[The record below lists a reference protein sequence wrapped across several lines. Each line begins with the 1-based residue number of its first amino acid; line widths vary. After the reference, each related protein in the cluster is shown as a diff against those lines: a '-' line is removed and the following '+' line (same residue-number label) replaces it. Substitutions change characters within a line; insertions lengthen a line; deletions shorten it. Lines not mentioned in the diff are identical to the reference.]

1 MELQIQMFLVGG
13 GFWNF
18 QRGREKTY
26 PEPPQWGGVWI
37 FSGKYNLTSS
47 FKIQI
52 VRHLLLSG

>member
-1 MELQIQMFLVGG
+1 MELQIQMFLVGR

-26 PEPPQWGGVWI
+26 PEPPQWGEYVY
-37 FSGKYNLTSS
+37 FLEKYNLTSS